1 MGLMDKVKQ
10 GAGQALTKAQ
20 QGVNQGKAKLDQA
33 QAKHQWDGLLRE
45 LGAAVY
51 AEQRQG
57 GPADAV
63 TAALAALDEHATN
76 QGTPD
81 AVEDEGDGPVSDGPV
96 SDTVTN
102 PASDTVTNPVS
113 DPVSD
118 GGTADEEH
126 AAT

>member
-20 QGVNQGKAKLDQA
+20 QGVNQGKAKIDQA

-63 TAALAALDEHATN
+63 TAALAALDEHATD
-76 QGTPD
+76 QGAPD
-81 AVEDEGDGPVSDGPV
+81 TAVDGGDGPVGYSV
-96 SDTVTN
+96 SDTVSGTVGE
-102 PASDTVTNPVS
+102 PAGEPVG
-113 DPVSD
+113 D
-118 GGTADEEH
+118 GGMPNEEP
-126 AAT
+126 AAG

>member
-33 QAKHQWDGLLRE
+33 QAKHQWDGLLRD

-57 GPADAV
+57 GPAEAV
-63 TAALAALDEHATN
+63 TAALAALDEHVTT
-76 QGTPD
+76 QGPAETAADQGD
-81 AVEDEGDGPVSDGPV
+81 ARVDQGEGHVDGDEVRDGE
-96 SDTVTN
+96 
-102 PASDTVTNPVS
+102 PA
-113 DPVSD
+113 
-118 GGTADEEH
+118 GE
-126 AAT
+126 

>member
-33 QAKHQWDGLLRE
+33 QAKHQWDGLLRN
-45 LGAAVY
+45 LGSAVY

-63 TAALAALDEHATN
+63 TAALAALDEHAAT
-76 QGTPD
+76 QGAPEVGAD
-81 AVEDEGDGPVSDGPV
+81 DDGAPVSGSVSGPVDGPVDG
-96 SDTVTN
+96 DGTV
-102 PASDTVTNPVS
+102 
-113 DPVSD
+113 
-118 GGTADEEH
+118 DEEPPVD
-126 AAT
+126 

>member
-1 MGLMDKVKQ
+1 MDKVKQ

-33 QAKHQWDGLLRE
+33 QAKHQWDGLLRD

-63 TAALAALDEHATN
+63 TAALSALDEHVTN
-76 QGTPD
+76 QGPAD
-81 AVEDEGDGPVSDGPV
+81 AVVDQGDGAVNEDEVP
-96 SDTVTN
+96 
-102 PASDTVTNPVS
+102 
-113 DPVSD
+113 D
-118 GGTADEEH
+118 GGLVAE
-126 AAT
+126 

>member
-33 QAKHQWDGLLRE
+33 QAKHQWDGLLRN

-63 TAALAALDEHATN
+63 SAALSALDEHAATN
-76 QGTPD
+76 GTPEAMAEPGP
-81 AVEDEGDGPVSDGPV
+81 AVGTDLNEGDGQVGEDGPE
-96 SDTVTN
+96 DGA
-102 PASDTVTNPVS
+102 PA
-113 DPVSD
+113 
-118 GGTADEEH
+118 
-126 AAT
+126 